1 MSSLTIKP
9 NWHDEINQVDV
20 TEPIIGGDGGNAN
33 LAARQLAESM
43 LWLKLNMQALVPMG
57 YIYHSHEASNP
68 KPKFDKLLGIET
80 HWRRI
85 TGKVMVGTNPADA
98 FIKDVGAVIGQKGM
112 TTPAGS
118 VRPNAYPL
126 QATNIFERY
135 DPNITL
141 TPTYTVYANKQ
152 TVGGGSSVEFTITG
166 INTPNNPAINYIITE
181 GILNETGAEITVPDS
196 EVRGTA
202 FLVDGSAVIPYDT
215 VKDMPVDPAR
225 HVIFTAAA
233 PVDDVVILPIVED
246 TVVATLSFTINT
258 VEQSTKK
265 GSMTYRTPVPVVTGV
280 TESPLKLPEFDSSGR
295 RYHTFE
301 ELESVLRELGGLP
314 AITDGFRLH
323 HIWVRL
329 PDEYADSS
337 LYTISL
343 AAGSAGGRNNFN
355 IEVIRDASYGGV
367 FRANT
372 PAGEQAHRN
381 WVKLKSTI
389 NKNWDQSYLPQNVPI
404 TITVT
409 RKV

>member
-85 TGKVMVGTNPADA
+85 TGKVMVGTNPADP

-118 VRPNAYPL
+118 VRPNTYPL

-166 INTPNNPAINYIITE
+166 INTGSNPVVNYIITE

-246 TVVATLSFTINT
+246 TVVDNLTFILST
-258 VEQSTKK
+258 VEQSVSQ
-265 GSMTYRTPVPVVTGV
+265 GNMTSRLPVFTVSNVSTSG
-280 TESPLKLPEFDSSGR
+280 LKLIEFNSSGR
-295 RYHTFE
+295 RYHTYN
-301 ELESVLRELGGLP
+301 ELEASTKHFDAQP
-314 AITDGFRLH
+314 NTTDEYWMN
-323 HIWVRL
+323 HIWVHL
-329 PDEYADSS
+329 PNEYANSD
-337 LYTISL
+337 LYTISVTT
-343 AAGSAGGRNNFN
+343 GTPNFFN
-355 IEVIRDASYGGV
+355 VELVKDKAYDGV
-367 FRANT
+367 FKTNT
-372 PAGEQAHRN
+372 NAGEQAHRN
-381 WVKLKSTI
+381 WVLLKMYVTQWGVAAAMPR
-389 NKNWDQSYLPQNVPI
+389 NMPV
-404 TITVT
+404 TITVS